1 MTMKSRII
9 GVIVGAVALLFS
21 NTTQAQNGVEP
32 RYERYNADRKSI
44 EVDGDLSDWAGVS
57 FIEPRFE
64 ASDGRETGKG
74 NSTIGDVTYSTFAE
88 YAGGTWSGS
97 DDHTTLIAVAWD
109 QNGLYLGIVVTDD
122 EHEHAAGN
130 AWNGDGVQMGLTDAD
145 RSTVTHLY
153 NYCIKDGYE
162 SGKVYKNG
170 DAGIIADKERGPGN
184 YSVAMVRDDAKK
196 TTTYEALFTPDSFGF
211 AKFEVGQQF
220 GFGVCVNDGDKDTPG
235 QKGWSGWGPHMIV
248 FGKTAP
254 DAALVTLTA
263 AEVLASFETD
273 FSAGEIPETAEL
285 FGTATIG
292 PDELDESDEPNEFL
306 HVTDAV
312 NSQNGSMKI
321 QDITDGRTFKEFEV
335 GFRLYI
341 SDSTCCGDA
350 DDTSPAH
357 RPADGWSLSI
367 GNELPD
373 TVGLAEEGT
382 GSGIRICFDTWDSGG
397 GEAPAIDVWNGVEGE
412 VGDGEQDSWSGGLFV
427 RQKFDGVG
435 AAQEDEKF
443 TDPETGEFVFMWT
456 HGEWV
461 DFSLKVFGGRI
472 IINYKGYEM
481 INEELPL
488 GWPALTA
495 PQWLFAG
502 RTGGANAAHWVDD
515 FYVKVFKPSGP
526 IITAFEGTAGGFS
539 VSLVDAE
546 GNGLEVDSVKAK
558 FDGADVAVTKS
569 KSDGETTIAYST
581 DSPLSS
587 GSAHN
592 IELTYSDE
600 KGSVHVKTLA
610 FSVPNYTIL
619 NPDSIVSDSI
629 KGESGFIANITQIS
643 IEQTGQDSLHG
654 NSTVKAEKQLNG
666 EYIDPDYE
674 EPWLNEADIEA
685 EEGWSYYP
693 VWVEWVNQNQDAPA
707 AVGNFSSNNG
717 YEDEYIP
724 GIPGWY
730 DSTDGIVGEYL
741 ALLQLD
747 VGAYTL
753 GVNSDDGFK
762 ATIGANFNDIWSQ
775 EIGGFDGGRGASD
788 TIIDIFVD
796 KAGLYPFRVLWFE
809 GGGGAN
815 IEIFSMV
822 DGEKVLI
829 NDPDVEGSI
838 KAYTP
843 KGATVDES
851 ITQRD
856 ASTGRA
862 AVVSVTP
869 TPGQKRVESGS
880 SIEVVI
886 ENGSATTVNQSS
898 VKMILNGQEV
908 AVDVSRSGD
917 IVTISHTPDGGLA
930 AEANTA
936 IVSFKESNGNERS
949 SEWSFDVKATKPAD
963 ATGLA
968 SGLIAHWPLDE
979 IQDETTS
986 DVVGGYDMD
995 MTNIDDS
1002 NVVEGKY
1009 GNAISFSNA
1018 DQTLL
1023 WRKNDEGDDLPANQ
1037 HDSFTVS
1044 FWSKVNGTGQNDLRL
1059 FSESNTQGN
1068 NTPLFNIGT
1077 RNNGSDGTIDIYI
1090 RGIGGGPTVGHI
1102 FSTAEPFD
1110 DEWHHVVFVQEDLER
1125 SIYVDGV
1132 LDDLEI
1138 GPKAEGDSNVDA
1150 TTIGG
1155 ILRGSA
1161 SHWVT
1166 GLIDE
1171 VAIWKRALS
1180 AAEVASLTSDG
1191 IPTSAGITWDFN
1203 DGLPEG
1209 SEVAGHADHS
1219 ADEGVGGSGRLC

>member
-64 ASDGRETGKG
+64 ASDNRETGKG

-211 AKFEVGQQF
+211 AQFEVGQQF

-587 GSAHN
+587 GSEHT

-600 KGSVHVKTLA
+600 KGSVHVKTLS
-610 FSVPNYTIL
+610 FSVPKYIIL
-619 NPDSIVSDSI
+619 NADSIVSDSI

-654 NSTVKAEKQLNG
+654 NSTVKAEKQING

-674 EPWLNEADIEA
+674 EP
-685 EEGWSYYP
+685 
-693 VWVEWVNQNQDAPA
+693 
-707 AVGNFSSNNG
+707 
-717 YEDEYIP
+717 
-724 GIPGWY
+724 
-730 DSTDGIVGEYL
+730 
-741 ALLQLD
+741 
-747 VGAYTL
+747 
-753 GVNSDDGFK
+753 
-762 ATIGANFNDIWSQ
+762 
-775 EIGGFDGGRGASD
+775 
-788 TIIDIFVD
+788 
-796 KAGLYPFRVLWFE
+796 
-809 GGGGAN
+809 
-815 IEIFSMV
+815 
-822 DGEKVLI
+822 
-829 NDPDVEGSI
+829 
-838 KAYTP
+838 
-843 KGATVDES
+843 
-851 ITQRD
+851 
-856 ASTGRA
+856 
-862 AVVSVTP
+862 
-869 TPGQKRVESGS
+869 
-880 SIEVVI
+880 
-886 ENGSATTVNQSS
+886 
-898 VKMILNGQEV
+898 
-908 AVDVSRSGD
+908 
-917 IVTISHTPDGGLA
+917 
-930 AEANTA
+930 
-936 IVSFKESNGNERS
+936 
-949 SEWSFDVKATKPAD
+949 
-963 ATGLA
+963 
-968 SGLIAHWPLDE
+968 
-979 IQDETTS
+979 
-986 DVVGGYDMD
+986 
-995 MTNIDDS
+995 
-1002 NVVEGKY
+1002 
-1009 GNAISFSNA
+1009 
-1018 DQTLL
+1018 
-1023 WRKNDEGDDLPANQ
+1023 
-1037 HDSFTVS
+1037 
-1044 FWSKVNGTGQNDLRL
+1044 
-1059 FSESNTQGN
+1059 
-1068 NTPLFNIGT
+1068 
-1077 RNNGSDGTIDIYI
+1077 
-1090 RGIGGGPTVGHI
+1090 
-1102 FSTAEPFD
+1102 
-1110 DEWHHVVFVQEDLER
+1110 
-1125 SIYVDGV
+1125 
-1132 LDDLEI
+1132 
-1138 GPKAEGDSNVDA
+1138 
-1150 TTIGG
+1150 
-1155 ILRGSA
+1155 
-1161 SHWVT
+1161 
-1166 GLIDE
+1166 
-1171 VAIWKRALS
+1171 
-1180 AAEVASLTSDG
+1180 
-1191 IPTSAGITWDFN
+1191 
-1203 DGLPEG
+1203 
-1209 SEVAGHADHS
+1209 
-1219 ADEGVGGSGRLC
+1219 